1 MPVKISS
8 EYLGNLRVKNTHGP
22 SGSIIETDAPLDNL
36 GKGEKFSPTDL
47 LVTSLASCVITTM
60 AIIAQKE
67 NFDIGK
73 VKCNAEK
80 HMSEDKP
87 RRVAKI
93 VLDFELDSSLTQE
106 QRSRLESIA
115 SNCPVHHSLL
125 PSIETKI
132 SFTYIN

>member
-22 SGSIIETDAPLDNL
+22 SGSILETDAPVDNM

-60 AIIAQKE
+60 AIVAQKE
-67 NFDIGK
+67 GFDIGK
-73 VKCNAEK
+73 VKCNSEK
-80 HMSEDKP
+80 HMSADKP
-87 RRVAKI
+87 RRVSKI
-93 VLDFELDSSLTQE
+93 VLDFELSAALTAE

-115 SNCPVHHSLL
+115 TNCPVHHSLL

-132 SFTYIN
+132 HFTYV